1 VSRGLG
7 SRQHDVLHALERRQG
22 MPPWDRWQ
30 LLDALASG
38 GTRAQVESTR
48 RAVKT
53 LAHRGLVETSY
64 DWLAGRAL
72 QARLVL
78 TPAERELEA
87 TRERELEHTQHE
99 VLTLV
104 AAWAATAR

>member
-7 SRQHDVLHALERRQG
+7 SRQHDVLRALGSRG
-22 MPPWDRWQ
+22 HLPPWERWQ

-38 GTRAQVESTR
+38 GTRGEVESTR
-48 RAVKT
+48 HALKT
-53 LAHRGLVETSY
+53 LARRGLVELGY

-72 QARLVL
+72 QARLTL

-87 TRERELEHTQHE
+87 ARERELEHTQHE
-99 VLTLV
+99 VLMLV